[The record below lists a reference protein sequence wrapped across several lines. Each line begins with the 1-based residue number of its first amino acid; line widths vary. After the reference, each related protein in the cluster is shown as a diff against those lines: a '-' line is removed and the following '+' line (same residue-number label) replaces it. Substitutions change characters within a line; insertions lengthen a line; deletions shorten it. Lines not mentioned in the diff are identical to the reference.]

1 MSQQDPATL
10 LSEIDRAKRRL
21 RAVLRSSDKRAH
33 GTGALTKHPPSGNW
47 SVIEN
52 LRHLLFAEQLHLG
65 KFLPD
70 GFEWSRVAFSGRTG
84 KAYAQVGTEP
94 TDDLEKIFKEWD
106 RIHRPIRKLVKA
118 SSDPDIQRQ
127 LAGNLMHLNRHIATI
142 EKLLSKSGA

>member
-1 MSQQDPATL
+1 MSQQDIAKL
-10 LSEIDRAKRRL
+10 VSEIDRAKRRL
-21 RAVLRSSDKRAH
+21 RALLRSQDRRL
-33 GTGALTKHPPSGNW
+33 LTKRPPSGDW

-65 KFLPD
+65 KFLPE

-94 TDDLEKIFKEWD
+94 TDDLEKIFQEWD

-118 SSDPDIQRQ
+118 SRDPDVQKQ
-127 LAGNLMHLNRHIATI
+127 LAGNLMHLNHHIATI